1 MSDHGSVPPPGQQP
15 YGQQPPP
22 GWQPY
27 GQQPPPGWQPPAGP
41 PYPQQPYPQQPAGP
55 GWQPGPGMLGA
66 AHKPG
71 AVPLRPL
78 GLGDMFDGAFR
89 IIRFNPRATVLAA
102 LLVAVVAMAV
112 PLVATSAITA
122 SVGTSVDPTTGLPSG
137 GLSTSLVAYVAS
149 QAVGVV
155 LLQVGLLLVTGLIAH
170 VTHQAAVGRRIGLGE
185 AWAMT
190 RGRRWRL
197 VGLVVLVALA
207 YVLAYGLWGATIVG
221 LVVAGTGTALVVGY
235 AVLSGLLVVVASV
248 FLYVRVVLL
257 ATPALVLERIGIGSA
272 LARSWRLSRRQFW
285 RVLGISLVT
294 SIVVGIAGFV
304 VSLPVEIVAQ
314 VLSFATPEYALLL
327 GVASQALGT
336 VLSTAFT
343 SPFTA
348 VVTTLQYLDQRMRKE
363 AYDVTLM
370 SEAGIT
376 GA

>member
-1 MSDHGSVPPPGQQP
+1 MSDHGSAPPPGQQP
-15 YGQQPPP
+15 YGQ
-22 GWQPY
+22 QPY

-41 PYPQQPYPQQPAGP
+41 PYPQQPYPPQSPGP

-78 GLGDMFDGAFR
+78 GLGDMFDAAFR
-89 IIRFNPRATVLAA
+89 IIRFNPRATVGGA

-112 PLVATSAITA
+112 PLVVTSLLTA
-122 SVGTSVDPTTGLPSG
+122 SLGTTVDPLTGQADAGSSAG
-137 GLSTSLVAYVAS
+137 FRASVAS
-149 QAVGVV
+149 QAVGFL

-170 VTHQAAVGRRIGLGE
+170 VTHQAAIGRRIGLGE

-197 VGLVVLVALA
+197 VGLVLLVALA
-207 YVLAYGLWGATIVG
+207 YGLAYGLWVGSIAG

-235 AVLSGLLVVVASV
+235 GVLSGLILVVVSII
-248 FLYVRVVLL
+248 LYVRVVLL
-257 ATPALVLERIGIGSA
+257 ATPALVLERLGIGSA
-272 LARSWRLSRRQFW
+272 LARSWRLSRQQFW
-285 RVLGISLVT
+285 RVLGIALVT

-304 VSLPVEIVAQ
+304 VALPVEIGTQ
-314 VLSFATPEYALLL
+314 VLAFATPENALLI
-327 GVASQALGT
+327 GVAGQAVGT

>member
-1 MSDHGSVPPPGQQP
+1 MSDHGSVPPPGQEP

-41 PYPQQPYPQQPAGP
+41 PYPQQPHPQQPPGP

-89 IIRFNPRATVLAA
+89 IIRFNPRATVGGA

-112 PLVATSAITA
+112 PLVVTSLLTA
-122 SVGTSVDPTTGLPSG
+122 SFGTTVDPLTGQADAGSSVG
-137 GLSTSLVAYVAS
+137 FRASVAS
-149 QAVGVV
+149 QAVGFL

-170 VTHQAAVGRRIGLGE
+170 VTHQAAIGRRIGLGE
-185 AWAMT
+185 AWSMT

-197 VGLVVLVALA
+197 VGLVLLVALA
-207 YVLAYGLWGATIVG
+207 YGLAYGLWVASIAG

-235 AVLSGLLVVVASV
+235 GVLSGLLLVVVSV

-257 ATPALVLERIGIGSA
+257 ATPALVLERLGIGSA
-272 LARSWRLSRRQFW
+272 LARSWRLSRQQFW
-285 RVLGISLVT
+285 RVLGIALVT

-304 VSLPVEIVAQ
+304 VALPVEIGTQ
-314 VLSFATPEYALLL
+314 VLAFATPENALLI
-327 GVASQALGT
+327 GVAGQAVGT

-363 AYDVTLM
+363 AHDVTLM